1 MISYSINVTLDGCVD
16 HRAIVP
22 TEDIHRHGMESIA
35 RADAVLFG
43 RATYELMLAW
53 RDPSQFPASMQPF
66 ADVINRAK
74 KYVVSSKLTRVDW
87 NTELVKLDAI
97 PALAKDQRLALG
109 GVTLP
114 RALAERG
121 LIDEFEFVV
130 QPRVVGHGPRLFEG
144 LQLDLQRVA
153 EHHYPS
159 GAIASR
165 YVRTPR

>member
-16 HRAIVP
+16 HRAIDP
-22 TEDIHRHGMESIA
+22 NEDIHDHGKESIA

-74 KYVVSSKLTRVDW
+74 KYVVSSKLTSVDW
-87 NTELVKLDAI
+87 NAELVKVDDI

-109 GVTLP
+109 GVVLP

-130 QPRVVGHGPRLFEG
+130 QPRIAGHGPRLFEG
-144 LQLDLQRVA
+144 LKLDLKRVD
-153 EHHYPS
+153 EKRFPS
-159 GAIASR
+159 GAIATR